1 NNAYFEIFN
10 LSLERGG
17 FFEEKHRAF
26 GEQVCVV
33 GRDIQTKF
41 FSGRNPIGKKI
52 KCGPHWLTII
62 GVLERRNVSDRSI
75 EKLGIRNFN
84 MDVYTPLQTILV
96 RYKNRSLVTK
106 LMLQKASRNNNR
118 NGNDAELE
126 QKQAVN
132 YHQLDKI
139 VVQMGEAK
147 DLMPTTEIISRMLE
161 RRHYSVVDYE
171 IEVPIL
177 LLEQQQRTN
186 EIFNYVLFA
195 IAFISLLV
203 GGIGIM
209 NIMLASVLER
219 IKEIGLRLSL
229 GAQKADIILQ
239 FLFESMLISLSG
251 GVIGVVLG
259 IGLAFIIANI
269 AEIPTV
275 ISAASVVVSFVVAAG
290 VGLIFGIA
298 PAKKAAEKNPI
309 DCLRYE

>member
-1 NNAYFEIFN
+1 
-10 LSLERGG
+10 
-17 FFEEKHRAF
+17 
-26 GEQVCVV
+26 
-33 GRDIQTKF
+33 
-41 FSGRNPIGKKI
+41 
-52 KCGPHWLTII
+52 
-62 GVLERRNVSDRSI
+62 
-75 EKLGIRNFN
+75 
-84 MDVYTPLQTILV
+84 
-96 RYKNRSLVTK
+96 
-106 LMLQKASRNNNR
+106 MLQKASRNNNR